1 MAHDRFRPKHA
12 KYFEGILQIREAPD
26 EVFVFAEKAMD
37 EVKKSQGIFVS
48 KIEEFKTG
56 LDYFLSSKH
65 FTMDLGRKLKKRFKG
80 KLVLSRKLFGVH
92 KQNSKLLYR
101 VTVLYRHIKERPKEP
116 EYDTSD

>member
-1 MAHDRFRPKHA
+1 MAQDRHRPKHA

-37 EVKKSQGIFVS
+37 EAKNSGIFVS
-48 KIEEFKTG
+48 KVEEFKTG
-56 LDYFLSSKH
+56 LDYFLSSRH

-101 VTVLYRHIKERPKEP
+101 VTVLYRHINERPKEP
-116 EYDTSD
+116 DYDTSD

>member
-1 MAHDRFRPKHA
+1 MAQDRHKAKHA

-37 EVKKSQGIFVS
+37 EALASGIFVS
-48 KIEEFKTG
+48 KIEEFKQG
-56 LDYFLSSKH
+56 LDYYLSSKH

-80 KLVLSRKLFGVH
+80 KLVMSRKLHGVH
-92 KQNSKLLYR
+92 RQTSKLLWR
-101 VTVLYRHIKERPKEP
+101 VTCLYRHINPRPKEP